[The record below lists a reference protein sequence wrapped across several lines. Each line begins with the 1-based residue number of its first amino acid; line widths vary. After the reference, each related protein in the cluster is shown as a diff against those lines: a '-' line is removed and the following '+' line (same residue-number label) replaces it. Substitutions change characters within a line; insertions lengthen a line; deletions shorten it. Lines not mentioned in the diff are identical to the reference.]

1 MNIVQLIL
9 KLIRFTIRILLQVTE
24 VPVTSK
30 RTDIAQ
36 KTPRGKGDAS
46 PLLPKEVISPLKAS
60 LRTNFEPHTCLAL
73 NRTFVAYA
81 NCFFLRKNLVT

>member
-9 KLIRFTIRILLQVTE
+9 KLICFTIRILLQVTE

-46 PLLPKEVISPLKAS
+46 PLLSKEVIPPEMPLKAS
-60 LRTNFEPHTCLAL
+60 LRTNCKPHTCLAL

-81 NCFFLRKNLVT
+81 KI